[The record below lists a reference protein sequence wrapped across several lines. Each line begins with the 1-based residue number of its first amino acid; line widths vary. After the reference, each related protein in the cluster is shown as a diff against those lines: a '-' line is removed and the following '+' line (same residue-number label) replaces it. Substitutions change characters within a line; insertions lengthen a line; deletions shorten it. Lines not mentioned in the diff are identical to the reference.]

1 MFAFAAGAAAFVWFS
16 WPGPSSNSALL
27 LNRAWMAGTLLILAV
42 LPLVIR
48 RQLGPVRGGWVPR
61 AVRVGG
67 YALILVMIAAK
78 ARQRGR
84 HHRLRRDPPRGPGR
98 RPARPRR

>member
-1 MFAFAAGAAAFVWFS
+1 MIAFAAGVAAFVWFS

-27 LNRAWMAGTLLILAV
+27 LNRTWMAGTLLILAV

-48 RQLGPVRGGWVPR
+48 RQFGPVRDGWVAR

-67 YALILVMIAAK
+67 YA
-78 ARQRGR
+78 R
-84 HHRLRRDPPRGPGR
+84 
-98 RPARPRR
+98 